1 MHPSIPLPTS
11 PNLTQQLHVSLFT
24 RIWCLITKPSSTMIL
39 WVHTR
44 SPTTQR
50 VPSAPYLLRWMTIN
64 KLAADLISMR
74 FVGYVDNYRS
84 CVNSLFTATSPNL
97 VMIVL
102 IMRLSSQP
110 RTPSHANVHTYR
122 HNLIASVTFLRVC
135 QIANPIPFAA
145 EAYYDWTEIFKRIAW
160 HFWLHNC
167 GWDCPLFD
175 HSPGR

>member
-24 RIWCLITKPSSTMIL
+24 RIWCLITKPSSTMM
-39 WVHTR
+39 TR

-74 FVGYVDNYRS
+74 FVGYVDNYTS
-84 CVNSLFTATSPNL
+84 CVNSLFTVTSPNL